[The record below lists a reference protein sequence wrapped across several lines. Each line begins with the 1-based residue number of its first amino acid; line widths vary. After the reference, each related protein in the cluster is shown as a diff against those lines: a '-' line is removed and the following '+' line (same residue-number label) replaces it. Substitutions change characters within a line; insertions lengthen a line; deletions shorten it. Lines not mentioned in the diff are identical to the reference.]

1 MGFSPRVA
9 MADSRVGVLKNL
21 TRRHGVKVAAA
32 VSVEDSCLAMGEVV
46 GHDSILSASKMNS
59 AVVVFLKSV
68 EKANELVEKGIVVN
82 NLFTPVLP
90 LSTPS
95 KKVTLSN
102 IPPFVSDDTLVKIL
116 SRYGKLVSP
125 IKKILIGTASPLLK
139 HVVSFRRFAYMILK
153 DSEELD
159 LTFNIKVDNFDY
171 VFYATTDKMK
181 CFNCG
186 GVGHLIRN
194 CTKRNKEDN
203 ASTDGQNMEVS
214 LNSGDEE
221 RVVAG
226 TSSAP
231 ILSVKKVTVVEN
243 NGSVSEAQDVVSD
256 ITEPVVSLQED
267 ELIATAVVSEGVSDT
282 VTESVLTKDKSDN
295 VKCQLFELCDDVDL
309 ESDTTEF
316 KIPGKRKSSS
326 EVQSVKQKKIN
337 IVDDDDDDKEG
348 MESGNES
355 SDSNFSFS
363 QRASS
368 SRDYE
373 VEDIKIFL
381 KATKNKRGVR
391 VCEYFPDIKQFVD
404 KTKMFMAESLFTN
417 KEIYRLKKIVRI
429 LNPDLVNDNS

>member
-1 MGFSPRVA
+1 

-46 GHDSILSASKMNS
+46 GHDSIVSASKMNS

-194 CTKRNKEDN
+194 CPKRNKEDN
-203 ASTDGQNMEVS
+203 AST
-214 LNSGDEE
+214 
-221 RVVAG
+221 
-226 TSSAP
+226 
-231 ILSVKKVTVVEN
+231 EN

-267 ELIATAVVSEGVSDT
+267 EVNATAVVSEGVSDII
-282 VTESVLTKDKSDN
+282 TESVLTKDKKDN

-309 ESDTTEF
+309 ESDTTAF
-316 KIPGKRKSSS
+316 KIPGKRKGSS
-326 EVQSVKQKKIN
+326 EVQSVKQKKTN